1 MQTILAPKTYV
12 DAMSPNKFSVYGY
25 SDDNTT
31 APVQTSNSDG
41 IPAAAFAHGSEH
53 TLLLETDWAKRADIP
68 VSVEYFMS
76 TEEAGKGMRL
86 QLGYSFDGTA
96 FSWLNTE
103 TIAAASDKQI
113 HQVAFTNPIPST
125 AIPSGDGHTLRVKV
139 RRLGSDS
146 ADTHLGNFCLTA
158 VKYYRIGG

>member
-68 VSVEYFMS
+68 MS
-76 TEEAGKGMRL
+76 TEEAGKGLRL
-86 QLGYSFDGTA
+86 QLGYSFDGAA
-96 FSWLNTE
+96 FAWLNAE

-113 HQVAFTNPIPST
+113 HQVAFTNPILSA

-139 RRLGSDS
+139 WRLGSDS
-146 ADTHLGNFCLTA
+146 ADTHLGDFCLTA